1 MNSLSRRSF
10 AVAAGL
16 SLLGACGLGAL
27 SSIARADV
35 DATAAAL
42 ADARS
47 RYDGLKALVDE
58 LVAQYQQL
66 CVELEATLD
75 QIDAKAQQIA
85 DIQKEIDALQ
95 AVPAEQ
101 LDEEVLAAL
110 EARQA
115 ELAAQK
121 AELETLHTQKN
132 DQLAEVKR
140 RQDEA
145 TQALNEADAE
155 VKALAEQYDRELAAR
170 AQAEADEKA
179 KADLATDQ
187 AHGQTPQTEG
197 QEGGGAKD
205 KPLGEGKPEGAGKD
219 EDKDKEDEFAQKT
232 EATRARLR
240 EIIASGS
247 ITEAYP
253 GSLLAAVLE
262 ACITVSSTGEG
273 YCASWVTAVY
283 DQAGVGLFWG
293 NACDMYA
300 NWCTISDISYIKP
313 GMIIATPSHNWTN
326 DGQIYG
332 HVGIYI
338 GKDENGEG
346 QVVDNLGYIRMVP
359 LERWVASYDDVV
371 APRCGWLGGVRLV
384 EGGDEPVNPPA
395 PEPDNK
401 PSFPD
406 VEADA
411 WYASYVEYV
420 RDAGLMTGYSDT
432 GLFRPDTAVSR
443 AEVAAVLCRH
453 ATGYTP
459 QGTGDCFYDVW
470 GGEWYAGVVE
480 WCYRNSIVTGERD
493 EYGEETGYFRPN
505 DCVTREQLATMVHRY
520 ALMLGMGS
528 EVGDISAFD
537 DAWAVSDYALH
548 GLSWCNLY
556 GIITG
561 DTTYG
566 YPLLNPHGYATR
578 AQMAKILTVL
588 VRDVL

>member
-1 MNSLSRRSF
+1 M
-10 AVAAGL
+10 
-16 SLLGACGLGAL
+16 GAL

-47 RYDGLKALVDE
+47 RYDGLKALIDE

-85 DIQKEIDALQ
+85 DIQKEIDALLT
-95 AVPAEQ
+95 VPAEQ
-101 LDEEVLAAL
+101 ADEETLTEL

-115 ELAAQK
+115 DLAAQK
-121 AELETLHTQKN
+121 AELETLRTQKN

-145 TQALNEADAE
+145 TQALNDADAE

-170 AQAEADEKA
+170 AQAEADEKE
-179 KADLATDQ
+179 KADQ
-187 AHGQTPQTEG
+187 AANQAQGETPRPEG
-197 QEGGGAKD
+197 QDGDSAKD
-205 KPLGEGKPEGAGKD
+205 KPEGEGKPEGASKD
-219 EDKDKEDEFAQKT
+219 EDKDKEDELAQKT
-232 EATRARLR
+232 EATRTRLR
-240 EIIASGS
+240 EIIASGA

-273 YCASWVTAVY
+273 YCASWVTEVY

-371 APRCGWLGGVRLV
+371 APRCGWLGGVKLV
-384 EGGDEPVNPPA
+384 EGGDEPVDPPV
-395 PEPDNK
+395 PDNK
-401 PSFPD
+401 PGFPD
-406 VEADA
+406 VDADA
-411 WYASYVEYV
+411 WYAGYVAYV

-432 GLFRPDTAVSR
+432 GLFGPDNAVSR

-459 QGTGDCFYDVW
+459 QGAGDCF
-470 GGEWYAGVVE
+470 
-480 WCYRNSIVTGERD
+480 
-493 EYGEETGYFRPN
+493 
-505 DCVTREQLATMVHRY
+505 
-520 ALMLGMGS
+520 
-528 EVGDISAFD
+528 
-537 DAWAVSDYALH
+537 
-548 GLSWCNLY
+548 
-556 GIITG
+556 
-561 DTTYG
+561 
-566 YPLLNPHGYATR
+566 
-578 AQMAKILTVL
+578 
-588 VRDVL
+588 

>member
-1 MNSLSRRSF
+1 M
-10 AVAAGL
+10 
-16 SLLGACGLGAL
+16 
-27 SSIARADV
+27 
-35 DATAAAL
+35 
-42 ADARS
+42 
-47 RYDGLKALVDE
+47 
-58 LVAQYQQL
+58 
-66 CVELEATLD
+66 
-75 QIDAKAQQIA
+75 
-85 DIQKEIDALQ
+85 
-95 AVPAEQ
+95 PAEQ
-101 LDEEVLAAL
+101 ADEEVLAEL
-110 EARQA
+110 ETCQA
-115 ELAAQK
+115 DLAAQK
-121 AELETLHTQKN
+121 AELETLRTQKS

-179 KADLATDQ
+179 KADQ
-187 AHGQTPQTEG
+187 VQGETPQPEG
-197 QEGGGAKD
+197 QDGDSTKD
-205 KPLGEGKPEGAGKD
+205 KPSGEGKTEGAGKD
-219 EDKDKEDEFAQKT
+219 EDKDKEDEFAQIT
-232 EATRARLR
+232 EATCTRLR
-240 EIIASGS
+240 EIIASGV
-247 ITEAYP
+247 IAEAYP

-262 ACITVSSTGEG
+262 ACVTVSSTGEG
-273 YCASWVTAVY
+273 YCASWVTEVY

-300 NWCTISDISYIKP
+300 DWCTISDISYIKP

-384 EGGDEPVNPPA
+384 EGGDEPVVPPA
-395 PEPDNK
+395 PGNNPGF
-401 PSFPD
+401 SD
-406 VEADA
+406 VDADA
-411 WYASYVEYV
+411 WYASYVAYV

-432 GLFRPDTAVSR
+432 GLFGPDNAVSR

-459 QGTGDCFYDVW
+459 QGAGDCFYDVW
-470 GGEWYAGVVE
+470 GDEWYAGVVE
-480 WCYRNSIVTGERD
+480 WCYHNSIVTGERD
-493 EYGEETGYFRPN
+493 EYGDETGYFRPN

-520 ALMLGMGS
+520 ALMLGMGT
-528 EVGDISAFD
+528 EVGDISGFD

-548 GLSWCNLY
+548 GLSWCNLC

>member
-85 DIQKEIDALQ
+85 DIQKEIDALL

-101 LDEEVLAAL
+101 ADEEVLAEL
-110 EARQA
+110 EVRQA
-115 ELAAQK
+115 DLAAQK
-121 AELETLHTQKN
+121 AELETLRTQKN
-132 DQLAEVKR
+132 DQLVEVKR

-145 TQALNEADAE
+145 TQALNDADAE

-179 KADLATDQ
+179 KADQ
-187 AHGQTPQTEG
+187 AANQAQGETSQPEG
-197 QEGGGAKD
+197 QDGDSAKD
-205 KPLGEGKPEGAGKD
+205 KPEGEGKPEGAGTD
-219 EDKDKEDEFAQKT
+219 EDKDKEDELAQIT

-240 EIIASGS
+240 EIIASGA

-262 ACITVSSTGEG
+262 ACVTVSSTGEG
-273 YCASWVTAVY
+273 YCASWVTEVY

-371 APRCGWLGGVRLV
+371 APRCGWLGGVKLV
-384 EGGDEPVNPPA
+384 EGGDEPVDTPV
-395 PEPDNK
+395 PD
-401 PSFPD
+401 
-406 VEADA
+406 
-411 WYASYVEYV
+411 
-420 RDAGLMTGYSDT
+420 
-432 GLFRPDTAVSR
+432 
-443 AEVAAVLCRH
+443 
-453 ATGYTP
+453 
-459 QGTGDCFYDVW
+459 
-470 GGEWYAGVVE
+470 
-480 WCYRNSIVTGERD
+480 I
-493 EYGEETGYFRPN
+493 
-505 DCVTREQLATMVHRY
+505 
-520 ALMLGMGS
+520 
-528 EVGDISAFD
+528 
-537 DAWAVSDYALH
+537 
-548 GLSWCNLY
+548 
-556 GIITG
+556 
-561 DTTYG
+561 
-566 YPLLNPHGYATR
+566 
-578 AQMAKILTVL
+578 
-588 VRDVL
+588 

>member
-1 MNSLSRRSF
+1 MNLLSRRSF

-47 RYDGLKALVDE
+47 RYDGLKALIDE

-66 CVELEATLD
+66 CVELESTLG

-85 DIQKEIDALQ
+85 DIQEEIDALF

-101 LDEEVLAAL
+101 ADEEVL
-110 EARQA
+110 
-115 ELAAQK
+115 AQK
-121 AELETLHTQKN
+121 AELETLCTQKS

-179 KADLATDQ
+179 KADQ
-187 AHGQTPQTEG
+187 VQGETPQPEG
-197 QEGGGAKD
+197 QDGDSTKD
-205 KPLGEGKPEGAGKD
+205 KPSGEGKTEGAGKD
-219 EDKDKEDEFAQKT
+219 EDKDKEDEFAQIT
-232 EATRARLR
+232 EATCTRLR
-240 EIIASGS
+240 EIIASGV
-247 ITEAYP
+247 IAEAYP

-262 ACITVSSTGEG
+262 ACVTVSSTGEG
-273 YCASWVTAVY
+273 YCASWVTEVY

-300 NWCTISDISYIKP
+300 DWCTISDISYIKP

-384 EGGDEPVNPPA
+384 EGGDEPVVPPA
-395 PEPDNK
+395 PGNEPGF
-401 PSFPD
+401 SD
-406 VEADA
+406 VDADA
-411 WYASYVEYV
+411 WYASYVAYV

-432 GLFRPDTAVSR
+432 GLFGPDNAVSR

-459 QGTGDCFYDVW
+459 QGAGDCFYDVW
-470 GGEWYAGVVE
+470 GDEWYAGVVE
-480 WCYRNSIVTGERD
+480 WCYHNSIVTGERD
-493 EYGEETGYFRPN
+493 EYGDETGYFRPN

-520 ALMLGMGS
+520 ALMLGMGT
-528 EVGDISAFD
+528 EVGDISGFD

-548 GLSWCNLY
+548 GLSWCNLC

>member
-1 MNSLSRRSF
+1 MNLLSRRSF

-47 RYDGLKALVDE
+47 RYDGLKALIDE

-66 CVELEATLD
+66 CVELESTLG

-85 DIQKEIDALQ
+85 DIQEEIDALL

-101 LDEEVLAAL
+101 ADEEVLAEL
-110 EARQA
+110 ETRQA
-115 ELAAQK
+115 DLAAQK
-121 AELETLHTQKN
+121 AELETLRTQKG

-179 KADLATDQ
+179 KADQ
-187 AHGQTPQTEG
+187 VQGETPQPEG
-197 QEGGGAKD
+197 QDGDSTKD
-205 KPLGEGKPEGAGKD
+205 KPGGEGKPEGAG
-219 EDKDKEDEFAQKT
+219 EDEFAQIT
-232 EATRARLR
+232 EATRTRLR
-240 EIIASGS
+240 EIIASGV

-262 ACITVSSTGEG
+262 ACVTVPSTGEG
-273 YCASWVTAVY
+273 YCASWVTEVY

-300 NWCTISDISYIKP
+300 DWCTISDISYIKP

-332 HVGIYI
+332 HVGICI

-346 QVVDNLGYIRMVP
+346 QVVDNLGFIRIVP

-384 EGGDEPVNPPA
+384 EGGDEPVDPPA
-395 PEPDNK
+395 PDNK
-401 PSFPD
+401 PGFPD
-406 VEADA
+406 VKADA
-411 WYASYVEYV
+411 WYVSYVEYV

-432 GLFRPDTAVSR
+432 GLFGPDNAVKR

-459 QGTGDCFYDVW
+459 QGAGDCFYDVW
-470 GGEWYAGVVE
+470 GDEWYAGVVE
-480 WCYRNSIVTGERD
+480 WCYRHSIVTGERD
-493 EYGEETGYFRPN
+493 EYGDETGYFRPN

-520 ALMLGMGS
+520 ALTLGMGS
-528 EVGDISAFD
+528 EVGDISGFD

-561 DTTYG
+561 DTAYG